1 MKNFGKLFAGLVIG
15 SVVGA
20 SVVWKLKDKQKDTED
35 TNAQKYL
42 TLFRYMNQY
51 LVTKQRGKS
60 IVDYFNDNG
69 IKTVAI
75 YGMSHIGQRIIDDL
89 QGSNIKVLYG
99 IDRRADRL
107 TYEMDIYKPED
118 ELPEVDAILVTA
130 YDFDEIEEALS
141 QKVDYQIIDFNDLI
155 FRI

>member
-20 SVVWKLKDKQKDTED
+20 SVVWKLKDKQKDTKD